1 MKNTKKRSERK
12 RNFLQLS
19 HRNDIDRGKVRKEN
33 RAAVLERERT
43 KVKTWREQVR
53 KRERERKNT
62 ARLPPEMTSP
72 RDLGTETDLDR
83 VNPHQAGLTRPGCSP
98 STELATPQHPESRRI
113 TRMRCCSVL
122 VVLAAAAAAAGIVAA
137 STGRSTDCQPPRLSP
152 LDSPANPSWP
162 SPSHPLNCRQAA
174 RCRRIASHRPF
185 HSVYLY
191 KRLSTFV
198 VKVERNCR
206 VNDVREYPP
215 WHIYIYIYTH
225 TRIIYPGCL

>member
-1 MKNTKKRSERK
+1 MKNTKNTSERK
-12 RNFLQLS
+12 RNILLFAIVKQ
-19 HRNDIDRGKVRKEN
+19 RNDIDRGKVRKEN

-43 KVKTWREQVR
+43 KVKTWREQAR
-53 KRERERKNT
+53 KRERKKT

-83 VNPHQAGLTRPGCSP
+83 VNPHQAGLTRPGRSP

-137 STGRSTDCQPPRLSP
+137 STGRSTDCQPPRLPP

-185 HSVYLY
+185 HSLYTYINVYP
-191 KRLSTFV
+191 RLWWKSRGIV
-198 VKVERNCR
+198 A
-206 VNDVREYPP
+206 
-215 WHIYIYIYTH
+215 
-225 TRIIYPGCL
+225 